1 MRTGAF
7 ILCLLAAVCL
17 AAEEP
22 APGEVFEQGRAAEKA
37 GHMREAYLLY
47 SQAAA
52 LDPQNRTYWLRS
64 QLVRPRAEM
73 EGKQDPPPGAA
84 ATSAPQLPAATDQD
98 KADAR
103 RPLPPTQL
111 AAEPGPRDFDL
122 RGSARK
128 LWDAVAQSYGLQC
141 IFDNDYKDR
150 DQIRFELQD
159 VDYRTALHGL
169 EAATG
174 SFLVPLSSKRFL
186 VVTDTAQ
193 KRAELEPVVA
203 VEVHLPE
210 VASQQEFTTL
220 ITAVQGAMGL
230 TRIAFDSAN
239 QTVILKD
246 AISKVL
252 PARDMFENFM
262 FPRAQVAL
270 EIKFLEVSRN
280 DAITY
285 GVDLQSQFP
294 LVALTTALHNTPTVG
309 SLAGLAA
316 FGGGNTVMGLGVVS
330 AALVAQMSQSTGKTL
345 QDAFLRSID
354 GQAATL
360 HVGDRYP
367 VLTSGYFG
375 SSGSSTATS
384 SGTSTGISNTG
395 TTGTVAGAGLTG
407 VGALELS
414 EASASWTY
422 TSLGA
427 SPQAASVTITSTN
440 GTIGFTATVAS
451 SSPWLTVG
459 DTTTVSGSLP
469 TTLTISPTAALS
481 ALGMGSYI
489 GTVEVSGSDGSVAY
503 ITVNLAVN
511 GGAQTFSLSPA
522 SLALASAAGGLS
534 VQQTVTATSASGG
547 DLLAG
552 VIGSGLSLS
561 VSANTVGPGAPASL
575 TVLANPTGL
584 SAQTYLGIL
593 SVTVGDV
600 TQEIPISFAVAS
612 NGSLLLSQSSFPWTY
627 SSGGSLPTTTNVTAS
642 SSSGVASFTATA
654 SSANSWLLVNG
665 GATASGTLPAT
676 LAIGPASNLADLG
689 TGVYSGAVQLTTSD
703 GSVANINVTLTVN
716 GGTAAGLTVA
726 PNPISFSA
734 SLSGATVTQTITV
747 TSAAAGSLSVTVT
760 GSGLA
765 LSNVGATVAAGVA
778 TTFTLSA
785 DPSGLS
791 ANTYLGDLSVTAAG
805 VTQNIQVSFSVGAVS
820 SGSNGTTA
828 YTPIPSFNF
837 EDLGLTLKATPTV
850 HDDTE
855 VTLDIEAEFK
865 VLQGASLNGIPVI
878 SNRSL
883 KSRARLRFG
892 EWAVVAGLINPQE
905 ARTIAGLA
913 GLSHIPFLGPLTST
927 HEKNTS
933 DDQVLLLIRPHLLT
947 PPPSAMRT
955 RSFQVGSETR
965 PLTPL

>member
-1 MRTGAF
+1 VRTGAF

-64 QLVRPRAEM
+64 QLVRPRAEL
-73 EGKQDPPPGAA
+73 EGRQNPPPSTAA
-84 ATSAPQLPAATDQD
+84 EPAPQLPAATDQD

-220 ITAVQGAMGL
+220 ITAVQGAMGI
-230 TRIAFDSAN
+230 TRMAFDSAN

-252 PARDMFENFM
+252 PARDMFENFV
-262 FPRAQVAL
+262 FPRAQVIL
-270 EIKFLEVSRN
+270 EMKFLEVSRN

-316 FGGGNTVMGLGVVS
+316 FGGGKTLMGLGVMS

-354 GQAATL
+354 GQPATL

-375 SSGSSTATS
+375 SSGSSAAS
-384 SGTSTGISNTG
+384 SGTSTGIANTG

-407 VGALELS
+407 VGALELT
-414 EASASWTY
+414 ATSASWTY
-422 TSLGA
+422 ASQGA
-427 SPQAASVTITSTN
+427 SPQAVGITVSSTN
-440 GTIGFTATVAS
+440 GTIGFTATAAS
-451 SSPWLTVG
+451 SSPWLAVNN
-459 DTTTVSGSLP
+459 TTTISGSLP
-469 TTLTISPTAALS
+469 TTLTISPTATLS
-481 ALGMGSYI
+481 ALGTGSYL

-534 VQQTVTATSASGG
+534 VQQTVTASSASGG

-561 VSANTVGPGAPASL
+561 VSASTVGPNAPASL

-584 SAQTYLGIL
+584 SAQTYLDIL

-612 NGSLLLSQSSFPWTY
+612 NGSLQLSQSSFPWTY

-642 SSSGVASFTATA
+642 SSSGVATFTATA

-676 LAIGPASNLADLG
+676 LAISPASNLADLG

-716 GGTAAGLTVA
+716 GGTAAGLTVL
-726 PNPISFSA
+726 PNPISLSA
-734 SLSGATVTQTITV
+734 ALSGATVTQTIAV
-747 TSAAAGSLSVTVT
+747 TSAAAGSLSVRVA
-760 GSGLA
+760 GSGLS
-765 LSNVGATVAAGVA
+765 LSNVASTVAAGVA

-785 DPSGLS
+785 NPSGLS

-805 VTQNIQVSFSVGAVS
+805 VTQNVQVSFSIGAVS

-828 YTPIPSFNF
+828 YTPVPSFNF

-865 VLQGASLNGIPVI
+865 VLQGASLNGVPVI

-883 KSRARLRFG
+883 KSRVRLRFG
-892 EWAVVAGLINPQE
+892 EWAVVAGLMNPQE